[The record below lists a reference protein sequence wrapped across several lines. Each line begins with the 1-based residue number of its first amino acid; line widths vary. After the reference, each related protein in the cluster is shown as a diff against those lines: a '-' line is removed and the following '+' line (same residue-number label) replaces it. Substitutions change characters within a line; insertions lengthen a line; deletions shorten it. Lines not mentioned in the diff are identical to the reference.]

1 MLNNIILDIKN
12 FGLLNNAS
20 IKLKKLNVIA
30 GVNGSGKSTSS
41 KLLYCFLVSNTIE
54 ANFLANKSIYGR
66 FINFIEDIKLDSKY
80 NIDESLFLD
89 NLPNLEDFSFT
100 SQISKNIKN
109 LKKIIGN
116 DESYKEKLENI
127 EEIIDRD
134 KNSIHRYF
142 NVSNAL
148 LKSELDVNQAD
159 LNNMHVVLH
168 GENNKI
174 FFSYKLTLNGDKYG
188 FIIDEGDLNLLN
200 INNVIYI
207 DSPSIFDMKNNVKNY
222 SLEDSPHHLKF
233 LSKLLSLS
241 KNNEDIYDS
250 EFNQKLEVFQEK
262 ISEIMGGYI
271 YYDTKDNK
279 YIFQKRNNHFS
290 MKNTASGVKQL
301 GIIQF
306 LLSNRM
312 LNRNTFLL
320 IDEPE
325 INLHPEWQVKFA
337 ELLVL
342 MVKEL
347 NICSYINSHNPHF
360 IEAIEVF
367 STKYGLKDET
377 AFYLTRN
384 TENEDKY
391 DIEQIFYD
399 NLYEIYDDLGNPYD
413 VIDIVRGE
421 NILNNL

>member
-134 KNSIHRYF
+134 KNSNHRYF

-168 GENNKI
+168 GENNKN

-347 NICSYINSHNPHF
+347 NICSYINSHSPHF